1 MIYTKQRFA
10 SFEAYLATDIAD
22 LPEGRCE
29 YWDGELVEV
38 MTESIFN
45 DSLANYLY
53 FLLIQAGI
61 FNELVRPHSCEV
73 EVIGRP
79 KTRFPDLTILDDVHL
94 TLMEKNNRVTRKMP
108 PPRLL
113 VEVVSPGNETSEN
126 YVRDYIDKTK
136 QYAAIGVSE
145 MWRID
150 PDRDWVQV
158 GTLTDGAY
166 RFVTFKGD
174 QAIVSPTFP
183 ALNLTAAQILR
194 AGR

>member
-10 SFEAYLATDIAD
+10 SFEEYLATDIAD

-61 FNELVRPHSCEV
+61 FNELIRPHSCEV

-126 YVRDYIDKTK
+126 YVRDYIDKPISAIS
-136 QYAAIGVSE
+136 QGANLDPIAIGVNAPHFRNTDR
-145 MWRID
+145 RILY
-150 PDRDWVQV
+150 
-158 GTLTDGAY
+158 GL
-166 RFVTFKGD
+166 
-174 QAIVSPTFP
+174 VSVIPKI
-183 ALNLTAAQILR
+183 IL
-194 AGR
+194 